1 MLFRSLGIDFVKNVY
16 YCSVSSVYA
25 YRLCFIHA
33 VNSCDLLKLHFPMTL
48 AEIHSSQSQF
58 QEMNSNCVMSGC
70 IGAIDGLLV
79 VVKCP
84 IMKDSDNY
92 VWYYKVVHI

>member
-1 MLFRSLGIDFVKNVY
+1 
-16 YCSVSSVYA
+16 
-25 YRLCFIHA
+25 
-33 VNSCDLLKLHFPMTL
+33 MTL